1 MFPVPAY
8 PTPKQQES
16 PMGKKKEKRKDPNV
30 DRQYSL
36 KWGGGAWGERRDYKS
51 REVGGMTERGRWLP
65 YLDLRSQEGRTAVG
79 SPPPPHRPTEH
90 TS

>member
-36 KWGGGAWGERRDYKS
+36 KWGGGS
-51 REVGGMTERGRWLP
+51 VGGTKGL
-65 YLDLRSQEGRTAVG
+65 
-79 SPPPPHRPTEH
+79 
-90 TS
+90 